1 MSDCIF
7 CKIAAGDIPSSKI
20 YEDDDVIAF
29 KDIHPQ
35 APVHFLIVPKKHIVS
50 LAETQSADEP
60 LLGKMLGLVRKLAKE
75 QGCDNGFR
83 VIINTGRDGGQEV
96 PHLHIHVLGGPR
108 PWKNLFQ
115 EKKLGSLSVWH
126 WLIVLAI
133 VVLVFGTGKL
143 KNMGKD
149 LGGAIKGFKEG
160 MREADDKPTDQTA
173 AKEIPQ
179 QQTAEAKQ
187 ADTIDV
193 DAKEKPKA

>member
-1 MSDCIF
+1 MQAAAQKGLRMSDCIF

-50 LAETQSADEP
+50 LAETQPADEP

-108 PWKNLFQ
+108 LWKN
-115 EKKLGSLSVWH
+115 
-126 WLIVLAI
+126 
-133 VVLVFGTGKL
+133 
-143 KNMGKD
+143 
-149 LGGAIKGFKEG
+149 
-160 MREADDKPTDQTA
+160 
-173 AKEIPQ
+173 
-179 QQTAEAKQ
+179 
-187 ADTIDV
+187 
-193 DAKEKPKA
+193 